1 MSTRDDHE
9 ILHCEICAKRYVE
22 DPEGLPHLDQP
33 PFWAVREV
41 YEAEELS
48 GLPAVCNRCCED
60 KIHPA
65 AWELAEEEE
74 AESAAELDLA
84 DAG

>member
-1 MSTRDDHE
+1 MTINTKHE
-9 ILHCEICAKRYVE
+9 ILHCEICAKRYLE
-22 DPEGLPHLDQP
+22 EPDGLPHLDQP

-48 GLPAVCNRCCED
+48 GLPAVCNRCFED

-65 AWELAEEEE
+65 AWEIAEEEE
-74 AESAAELDLA
+74 AATEPNLVEV
-84 DAG
+84 GT